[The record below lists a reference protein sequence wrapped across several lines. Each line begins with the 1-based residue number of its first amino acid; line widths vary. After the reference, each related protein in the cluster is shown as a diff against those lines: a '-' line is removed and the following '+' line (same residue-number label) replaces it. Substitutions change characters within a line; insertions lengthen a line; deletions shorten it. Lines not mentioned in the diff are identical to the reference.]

1 MSEENNTKKC
11 PFCGEEIKIT
21 AKKCKHCKEF
31 LPETQITTSTKT
43 CPYCGGEVASTAK
56 KCKHCGEW
64 LDGIKENAI
73 VNKIADCQK
82 ISNILWLII
91 SIIQILTIICIIA
104 GIWNLIATIASWNM
118 PQKILHMDRDI
129 PGYYE
134 GIVGL
139 IIVAI
144 VNFLLGGLI
153 GVILVGFD
161 FYIRHLVL
169 ENRHLFVNQSKRRY

>member
-1 MSEENNTKKC
+1 MSESADTK
-11 PFCGEEIKIT
+11 I
-21 AKKCKHCKEF
+21 
-31 LPETQITTSTKT
+31 
-43 CPYCGGEVASTAK
+43 CPYCGELILIVAK

-82 ISNILWLII
+82 FSNILWLII

-104 GIWNLIATIASWNM
+104 GIWNLIATITSWHM
-118 PQKILHMDRDI
+118 PKKILHMDKDV
-129 PGYYE
+129 PDYYE

-169 ENRHLFVNQSKRRY
+169 ENRHLFVNQSKIRY